1 MPHCVSSRYVLSHYS
16 KCKDHVCPVCGPVR
30 EAIRRNFERSKEV
43 VKLSSSSTNVPR
55 PIDGNINNNNNMQNI
70 SYPGMAG
77 EGDYNMGFGTNFG
90 NGFGNPPANCLPA
103 SESAPQGP
111 MSALQKLGGKKQKK
125 EKTEKMD
132 KKEEKDGPPAKKV
145 RVSTSAKA
153 IAAAAAVATTQ
164 QSGPGGGHPPVPDA
178 VSVNMNSDGNMKS
191 FAPFMTQQPQGH
203 GASPPS
209 MNAPNSLMIPNS
221 NKPLSIFPLDPVSCA
236 LYNFSPD
243 NVNAHFR
250 HIHEGMKITASRIRE
265 ICMPII
271 EQIFAVPHA
280 FNIFG
285 WPVDPIQL
293 GIPDYNDVVKVPMDL
308 GTVKRRLETGHYR
321 DLHNFVQDVHLC
333 FDNAMLYNPRN
344 SDVHTL
350 AKSLKREFDNQYKM
364 AITHSEKA
372 IEMNRLN
379 ENACLVCGEIGL
391 KFEPPVYYCNGRCG
405 GQRIRR
411 NAFYYANANNTYHWC
426 SSCFT
431 DLRNDQPIKLPDC
444 TLFKADLAKNK
455 KKHCEDSEEPWVQCD
470 GTLLLHSFLL
480 NTTLLYFTP
489 LYSLALKLHSVL
501 SSSSTSRITFTSFL
515 PNSSQQAAATVGCI
529 NCALSSTADGI
540 SLTQSHTCVLSASQI
555 RDDVDQVEN
564 KLLHQLT
571 PTERWPLWISPR
583 LHLLDF

>member
-55 PIDGNINNNNNMQNI
+55 PSENSNMQGFTY
-70 SYPGMAG
+70 SGMAT
-77 EGDYNMGFGTNFG
+77 EGDYNVGFGANFG
-90 NGFGNPPANCLPA
+90 NGFGGNPPNGVAPA
-103 SESAPQGP
+103 EIVPQGLP
-111 MSALQKLGGKKQKK
+111 GNMQKIAGKKQKK
-125 EKTEKMD
+125 EKPEKMD
-132 KKEEKDGPPAKKV
+132 RRGEEKEGPPAKKV
-145 RVSTSAKA
+145 RPSTSAKA
-153 IAAAAAVATTQ
+153 MASAAASAVVQTV
-164 QSGPGGGHPPVPDA
+164 GPIGGHLPAPDA
-178 VSVNMNSDGNMKS
+178 VIMTSNVDNNMKP
-191 FAPFMTQQPQGH
+191 FAPFVTHQTHLASMQPSIS
-203 GASPPS
+203 APS
-209 MNAPNSLMIPNS
+209 NLMVPS
-221 NKPLSIFPLDPVSCA
+221 VSKSQSIFPLDPVSCA

-350 AKSLKREFDNQYKM
+350 AKNLKRDFDNQYKL
-364 AITHSEKA
+364 AITHSEKT
-372 IEMNRLN
+372 IELNRLN

-411 NAFYYANANNTYHWC
+411 NAFYYTNANNTYHWC

-444 TLFKADLAKNK
+444 TLFKVDLAKNK

-470 GTLLLHSFLL
+470 GKSFPNPRPSCPLCIFIFQCIFLL
-480 NTTLLYFTP
+480 KNIHFIFR
-489 LYSLALKLHSVL
+489 
-501 SSSSTSRITFTSFL
+501 SSSFSFIF
-515 PNSSQQAAATVGCI
+515 AFA
-529 NCALSSTADGI
+529 
-540 SLTQSHTCVLSASQI
+540 
-555 RDDVDQVEN
+555 
-564 KLLHQLT
+564 
-571 PTERWPLWISPR
+571 
-583 LHLLDF
+583 F

>member
-43 VKLSSSSTNVPR
+43 VKLSSSSTNVAR
-55 PIDGNINNNNNMQNI
+55 PSEVNGNSNGNGNMQGFT
-70 SYPGMAG
+70 YQGMGG
-77 EGDYNMGFGTNFG
+77 EGDYNMGFGANFG
-90 NGFGNPPANCLPA
+90 NGFGGNPPNGAPLPEA
-103 SESAPQGP
+103 VPQGP
-111 MSALQKLGGKKQKK
+111 PGTMQKLAGKKQKK
-125 EKTEKMD
+125 EKPEKPE
-132 KKEEKDGPPAKKV
+132 KKEDKEGPPAKKV

-153 IAAAAAVATTQ
+153 IAAAAASAVSQT
-164 QSGPGGGHPPVPDA
+164 GPGGGHPSIPESVA
-178 VSVNMNSDGNMKS
+178 VNINQENTMKA
-191 FAPFMTQQPQGH
+191 FTPFMAQHPQH
-203 GASPPS
+203 GSVPPTSAS
-209 MNAPNSLMIPNS
+209 NSLLAPTS

-350 AKSLKREFDNQYKM
+350 AKSLKREFDNQYKL

-372 IEMNRLN
+372 IEMSRLN

-411 NAFYYANANNTYHWC
+411 NAFYYTNANNTYHWC
-426 SSCFT
+426 NSCFT

-444 TLFKADLAKNK
+444 TLFKADLGKNK

-470 GTLLLHSFLL
+470 GRH
-480 NTTLLYFTP
+480 
-489 LYSLALKLHSVL
+489 L
-501 SSSSTSRITFTSFL
+501 SPS
-515 PNSSQQAAATVGCI
+515 P
-529 NCALSSTADGI
+529 I
-540 SLTQSHTCVLSASQI
+540 SLPLLSITPFYFDCFLFRQSLFAQNS
-555 RDDVDQVEN
+555 
-564 KLLHQLT
+564 K
-571 PTERWPLWISPR
+571 
-583 LHLLDF
+583 

>member
-55 PIDGNINNNNNMQNI
+55 PIDGNINNNNNNNNNMQNF

-125 EKTEKMD
+125 EKSEKVD

-164 QSGPGGGHPPVPDA
+164 PQGPGSGHPPVPDA
-178 VSVNMNSDGNMKS
+178 VSVNNMNSDGNMKT

-203 GASPPS
+203 GSSPPS
-209 MNAPNSLMIPNS
+209 MNAPNSLMVPNS

-470 GTLLLHSFLL
+470 GTLQPH
-480 NTTLLYFTP
+480 
-489 LYSLALKLHSVL
+489 VL
-501 SSSSTSRITFTSFL
+501 SSPLLPSSVALTLHPFL
-515 PNSSQQAAATVGCI
+515 SPPFP
-529 NCALSSTADGI
+529 
-540 SLTQSHTCVLSASQI
+540 HTTHYLAI
-555 RDDVDQVEN
+555 YNR
-564 KLLHQLT
+564 
-571 PTERWPLWISPR
+571 R
-583 LHLLDF
+583 L

>member
-43 VKLSSSSTNVPR
+43 VKLSSSSTNVAR
-55 PIDGNINNNNNMQNI
+55 PTDSNGNGNGNGNMQGFT
-70 SYPGMAG
+70 YQGMG
-77 EGDYNMGFGTNFG
+77 NEGDYNMGFGTNFS
-90 NGFGNPPANCLPA
+90 NGFGGNPPNGVPLP
-103 SESAPQGP
+103 EVVPQGP
-111 MSALQKLGGKKQKK
+111 PGTMQKLAGKKQKK
-125 EKTEKMD
+125 EKPEKPE
-132 KKEEKDGPPAKKV
+132 KKEEKEGPPAKKV

-153 IAAAAAVATTQ
+153 IAAAAASAVSQ
-164 QSGPGGGHPPVPDA
+164 IGPGGGHPSIPESTA
-178 VSVNMNSDGNMKS
+178 VNINQENTMKA
-191 FAPFMTQQPQGH
+191 FTPFMAQHPQH
-203 GASPPS
+203 GAMPPT
-209 MNAPNSLMIPNS
+209 NAPNSLQAPS
-221 NKPLSIFPLDPVSCA
+221 ANKASIFPLDPVSCA

-350 AKSLKREFDNQYKM
+350 AKSLKREFDNQYKL

-372 IEMNRLN
+372 IEISRLN
-379 ENACLVCGEIGL
+379 EAACLVCGEINL

-411 NAFYYANANNTYHWC
+411 NAFYYTNANNTYHWC
-426 SSCFT
+426 NSCFT

-444 TLFKADLAKNK
+444 TLFKADLGKNK

-470 GTLLLHSFLL
+470 GRQS
-480 NTTLLYFTP
+480 TP
-489 LYSLALKLHSVL
+489 S
-501 SSSSTSRITFTSFL
+501 
-515 PNSSQQAAATVGCI
+515 
-529 NCALSSTADGI
+529 
-540 SLTQSHTCVLSASQI
+540 
-555 RDDVDQVEN
+555 
-564 KLLHQLT
+564 
-571 PTERWPLWISPR
+571 
-583 LHLLDF
+583 